1 MAHKIKIPR
10 KEIIQPDAFVTFS
23 EKMALATSQHKGRLI
38 AGIAGL
44 ILLAIG
50 WAGFNYLQHANAL
63 KMEKLLFD
71 MKQIQGRDG
80 GAPELKAKYEELK
93 AGSYR
98 NRGALILADSQ
109 FQKGE
114 FDAAMALYSEV
125 EATAN
130 PEGLQ
135 YQLATLGMGYSHEAK
150 KEYDKAIA
158 AFKTLIGQSQGFP
171 LFDVYAGMVR
181 CYELKKDPGNA
192 LLILREMEGKF
203 QDHSQ
208 LNWVERRIAKLSAA
222 S

>member
-23 EKMALATSQHKGRLI
+23 EKIALVTSQHKGRMI

-44 ILLAIG
+44 ILLALA
-50 WAGFNYLQHANAL
+50 WAGFNYSQHANAL

-71 MKQIQGRDG
+71 MKQIQDKEG
-80 GAPELKAKYEELK
+80 GEAELKAKYEELK

-98 NRGALILADSQ
+98 NRGALILADSE
-109 FQKGE
+109 FQKGD

-125 EATAN
+125 EAAAN

-135 YQLATLGMGYSHEAK
+135 YQLATLGMGYTYEAK
-150 KEYDKAIA
+150 KEYDQAIA
-158 AFKTLIGQSQGFP
+158 AFKTLIGQGQGYP

-181 CYELKKDPGNA
+181 CYEMQKDSGNA

-208 LNWVERRIAKLSAA
+208 LNWVDRRIAKLSAA
-222 S
+222 T